1 MNNDIK
7 ITVVVC
13 CYATEHLFRR
23 SIETY
28 AKQDMKPSEW
38 QLIVV
43 DDNALGDV
51 KSIIK
56 PYKNDIQIEYIRFD
70 HKCHR

>member
-1 MNNDIK
+1 MSEIK
-7 ITVVVC
+7 ISIAVC
-13 CYATEHLFRR
+13 VWGTEALFKR

-51 KSIIK
+51 ESIIK
-56 PYKNDIQIEYIRFD
+56 PYKNDIQIEYIRF
-70 HKCHR
+70 K